1 MKGVQLFHE
10 ITKFISL
17 WSTFLYCHMPIVPST
32 RRDDVEQPNKRKGK
46 EAWERSRALLTT
58 EIASV
63 VSQLAGRHLE
73 CQDNELIE
81 AKDGDDNQAS
91 IGLAPDMEPVA
102 PEEDL
107 EARSHQPDVRLEENR
122 SQSETHVG
130 LEADHP
136 SFVPHIELSACTS
149 ASRSELQ
156 VKVVEP
162 DHDSCQLQHS
172 HLHSFPC
179 TSSATEQLSQIDP
192 NDMISTQTASHL
204 ILPSVAGDLPYA
216 CCTGLV
222 CDYDKEN
229 ETLLTLRR
237 ERRNIVL
244 DASCPHSAPHIVISP
259 PELSWDDY
267 FIPLQNRLEPQWP
280 DYLAVPPIL
289 YGLSTPSPP
298 PSGDCPDNLTPFIGI
313 ITELYNDLLQAYVA
327 SQKAPAF
334 RARYDTPFFVQSLE
348 KPFEWSDPAQPLI
361 SSCRHFL
368 GVTLLESD
376 RPCTVPH
383 IMISE
388 PAPQNPWVAWQN
400 AINPQDDT
408 YLSIFPRC
416 ITFVGTDEL
425 PIHDND
431 GEARAAELAI
441 DEMDQLESDIPSR
454 PDSPVPESPPDD
466 DEVGYFHVAADADTC
481 EMDPARCYI
490 DPFSQWNQKPTC
502 YDHSNS
508 APYSQPSCDIRIT
521 EFDEDED
528 DSLPPFDDWYTSVL
542 ERAKGT
548 AMC

>member
-1 MKGVQLFHE
+1 
-10 ITKFISL
+10 
-17 WSTFLYCHMPIVPST
+17 
-32 RRDDVEQPNKRKGK
+32 
-46 EAWERSRALLTT
+46 
-58 EIASV
+58 
-63 VSQLAGRHLE
+63 
-73 CQDNELIE
+73 
-81 AKDGDDNQAS
+81 
-91 IGLAPDMEPVA
+91 MEPVA

-298 PSGDCPDNLTPFIGI
+298 PSGDCPDNVAFTSFSEPTVEYSEGLHQKSPLAVFSYSRFSHLVRSAS
-313 ITELYNDLLQAYVA
+313 TERLIFRHVADAIHRHHYRALAYVA